1 LPLKDLYLTVD
12 KKTINSRSII
22 MNLESLKHR
31 QHMVVDKFGPWTASN
46 IHLAD
51 HFYTIGEHIQG
62 DEVKLRRILQVVSD
76 AANKPLEAIRLLDL
90 ACHEGIYAIEF
101 ARHGANVLG
110 IEGRQAH
117 IEKAMFVKEALSLN
131 NVDFVQDDV
140 RNLSK
145 DKYGSFDVVLCL
157 GILYHLDVPDVLHF
171 IERISEVCD
180 DIAVIDTL
188 IAPGP
193 TVSYVYDGTR
203 YWGNRVSE
211 GHKPSDNP
219 EDKIKRYWASL
230 DNATSFHL
238 SRTSLYCMLSCA
250 GFTSVYECYIPPEPA
265 KAIDR
270 ITLLAIKGRRQRI
283 INSPLMEEYPANNA
297 PEEFNAHK
305 IERLYGRIY
314 RAARLLIPEKARVAI
329 KSHGFLGRIFRPFKP
344 SK

>member
-1 LPLKDLYLTVD
+1 M
-12 KKTINSRSII
+12 

-31 QHMVVDKFGPWTASN
+31 QRRVVDKFGPWTASN

-62 DEVKLRRILQVVSD
+62 DEVKLRRILQIVSD
-76 AANKPLEAIRLLDL
+76 AASEPLETIRLLDL

-110 IEGRQAH
+110 IEGRETH
-117 IEKAMFVKEALSLN
+117 VEKAMFVKDALSLN
-131 NVDFVQDDV
+131 NVAFVQDDV
-140 RNLSK
+140 RNLSR

-157 GILYHLDVPDVLHF
+157 GILYHLDVPDVFQF
-171 IERISEVCD
+171 IERIGEVCD
-180 DIAVIDTL
+180 DIAIIDTL

-193 TVSYVYDGTR
+193 TLSFTYDGTR
-203 YWGNRVSE
+203 YWGNRLSE
-211 GHKPSDNP
+211 GHKSSDSP

-230 DNATSFHL
+230 DNVTSFLL
-238 SRTSLYCMLSCA
+238 SRTSLYCMLGRV

-265 KAIDR
+265 KPIDR

-297 PEEFNAHK
+297 PEEFNTHK
-305 IERLYGRIY
+305 IEKLYGRIY
-314 RAARLLIPEKARVAI
+314 RAGKLLIPEKARAVI
-329 KSHGFLGRIFRPFKP
+329 KAHGFLGKLFKPFKP
-344 SK
+344 ST